1 MATLDFTGLLHA
13 IFLLCLQDVLIASS
27 YLAFTKALPLL
38 REALTAGLVSS
49 LPNLGDDDYQERT
62 TFQ

>member
-13 IFLLCLQDVLIASS
+13 IFLLWLQDVLIASF

-62 TFQ
+62 TLQ